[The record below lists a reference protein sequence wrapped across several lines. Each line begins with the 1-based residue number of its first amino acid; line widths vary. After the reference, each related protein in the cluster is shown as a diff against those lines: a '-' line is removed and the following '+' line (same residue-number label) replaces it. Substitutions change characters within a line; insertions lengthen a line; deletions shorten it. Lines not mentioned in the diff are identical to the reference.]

1 MAESLFRQYK
11 KKIIQELGRK
21 ALDDLQIN
29 NICKEL
35 LGKKFKGVFAQ
46 DKLPNTTGFMIVNTD
61 SSKKINST
69 TCHWVGIYSTPKT
82 IYIYDSFGRKTK
94 NVLPLI
100 YNNTKKKIVE
110 SYNDAEQWGYT
121 ELCGHLSICFLCVAN
136 DLGIRKALT
145 I

>member
-1 MAESLFRQYK
+1 MTEVLFKKYK
-11 KKIIQELGRK
+11 KYITIRLGKK

-29 NICKEL
+29 TICKEL
-35 LGKKFKGVFAQ
+35 IGKKFKGVYAQ
-46 DKLPNTTGFMIVNTD
+46 DKLPSTSGYFVVNTD
-61 SSKKINST
+61 TSKKINST
-69 TCHWVGIYSTPKT
+69 TCHWIGIYQTPKT
-82 IYIYDSFGRKTK
+82 LYIYDSFGRHTK

-110 SYNDAEQWGYT
+110 SKNDAKQWGYT
-121 ELCGHLSICFLCVAN
+121 ELCGHLAIAFLCVAN

>member
-1 MAESLFRQYK
+1 MAESLFKQYK

-35 LGKKFKGVFAQ
+35 IGKKFKGVFAQ

-82 IYIYDSFGRKTK
+82 LYIYDSFGRHTK
-94 NVLPLI
+94 NILPLI
-100 YNNTKKKIVE
+100 YNKTKKKIVE

-121 ELCGHLSICFLCVAN
+121 ELCGHLACSWLCVAN